1 MRHLKRSKTD
11 VYIQCQQHK
20 LKVSIWK
27 FYQAYCEIV
36 EKIEKER
43 PYSIQLLKILISQDR
58 CHCYEMVLMRA
69 CVLTA
74 HVACLLGQDNN
85 SLALFLWNAENG

>member
-1 MRHLKRSKTD
+1 LKRSKTD

-58 CHCYEMVLMRA
+58 CHLILNKTFCDTTTTINDTYN
-69 CVLTA
+69 
-74 HVACLLGQDNN
+74 HKQP
-85 SLALFLWNAENG
+85 